1 MNQVVSYEEI
11 RKAMREK
18 GISQSDLARKLGVS
32 QVSISNILRGRIAPR
47 GGFGRAL
54 LYELELAPRQAPD
67 TSPRCPFMSS
77 APVRLVVSVHSLAKR
92 LAEALMIAVIANLI
106 TK

>member
-1 MNQVVSYEEI
+1 MNHTVSYEEI

-18 GISQSDLARKLGVS
+18 GITQSELARKLGVS
-32 QVSISNILRGRIAPR
+32 QASISDVLCGRSASS
-47 GGFGRAL
+47 GKLGRAL
-54 LYELELAPRQAPD
+54 LAELELTPRQDPPAA
-67 TSPRCPFMSS
+67 PRCPFMSS
-77 APVRLVVSVHSLAKR
+77 FPVRMAVSGQSLAKL

>member
-1 MNQVVSYEEI
+1 MNPTVSCEEI

-18 GISQSDLARKLGVS
+18 GFRQSDLARKLGVS
-32 QVSISNILRGRIAPR
+32 QTSISHVLCGRSASS
-47 GGFGRAL
+47 GKLGRAL
-54 LYELELAPRQAPD
+54 LAELELTPRQNPAAA
-67 TSPRCPFMSS
+67 PRCPFMNSL
-77 APVRLVVSVHSLAKR
+77 PVRMAISGQSQAKR